1 MQLSGMQADA
11 PAASAARAGSRAPQV
26 FMGIDCFG
34 RNTYGGGG
42 YLSGEA
48 LRVAQ
53 SAGTASQHLALA
65 TM

>member
-1 MQLSGMQADA
+1 MQLFAMQADA
-11 PAASAARAGSRAPQV
+11 PAASAARAGSRAAQV

-42 YLSGEA
+42 FLSGEA

-53 SAGTASQHLALA
+53 SAGTATQHSALA
-65 TM
+65 AM